1 MRFLHSLLLL
11 AAAGAAQAA
20 SSWGFDDASVVVG
33 SKKSADRSVIKYVL
47 FYFILLRTSQQLQ
60 ALHTILRSGL
70 KQQQQQQHALLT
82 AFFHPQP
89 CRFSETSPASEPVS
103 FGSSEPLKVLLTA
116 KENGKAK
123 RPHQAFLV
131 LREPASGLE
140 APFPFTVKDNGKAVV
155 EIVRFTCSP
164 GRRKNPPK
172 TAYLSACTVYSNKR
186 PSYVHTHIQKQADL
200 PIQLAISPEP
210 LQASVVLASFGASSA
225 GFQKTVFDIEVVRAA
240 EDVKPLVYEK
250 PLRYGKLEEIHH
262 VFRTGDKTPPKIVSV
277 VFALAV
283 VVTVPGIVVGV
294 CPPPLFSLPSF
305 GLLFPPS
312 CPGVFNLAIYALN
325 PFKDLAVL
333 SIDEL
338 GDYMGTHA

>member
-1 MRFLHSLLLL
+1 M
-11 AAAGAAQAA
+11 
-20 SSWGFDDASVVVG
+20 
-33 SKKSADRSVIKYVL
+33 
-47 FYFILLRTSQQLQ
+47 
-60 ALHTILRSGL
+60 
-70 KQQQQQQHALLT
+70 
-82 AFFHPQP
+82 
-89 CRFSETSPASEPVS
+89 
-103 FGSSEPLKVLLTA
+103 
-116 KENGKAK
+116 
-123 RPHQAFLV
+123 
-131 LREPASGLE
+131 
-140 APFPFTVKDNGKAVV
+140 
-155 EIVRFTCSP
+155 
-164 GRRKNPPK
+164 
-172 TAYLSACTVYSNKR
+172 YSNKR

-294 CPPPLFSLPSF
+294 CYPLPPSPPPLLWSSFS
-305 GLLFPPS
+305 PS
-312 CPGVFNLAIYALN
+312 CPGVFNLAIYARD

-338 GDYMGTHA
+338 GGYMGTHA

>member
-1 MRFLHSLLLL
+1 M
-11 AAAGAAQAA
+11 
-20 SSWGFDDASVVVG
+20 
-33 SKKSADRSVIKYVL
+33 
-47 FYFILLRTSQQLQ
+47 
-60 ALHTILRSGL
+60 
-70 KQQQQQQHALLT
+70 
-82 AFFHPQP
+82 
-89 CRFSETSPASEPVS
+89 
-103 FGSSEPLKVLLTA
+103 
-116 KENGKAK
+116 
-123 RPHQAFLV
+123 
-131 LREPASGLE
+131 
-140 APFPFTVKDNGKAVV
+140 
-155 EIVRFTCSP
+155 
-164 GRRKNPPK
+164 
-172 TAYLSACTVYSNKR
+172 
-186 PSYVHTHIQKQADL
+186 
-200 PIQLAISPEP
+200 
-210 LQASVVLASFGASSA
+210 VLASFGASSA

>member
-33 SKKSADRSVIKYVL
+33 SKKSADRSVIK
-47 FYFILLRTSQQLQ
+47 
-60 ALHTILRSGL
+60 
-70 KQQQQQQHALLT
+70 
-82 AFFHPQP
+82 
-89 CRFSETSPASEPVS
+89 FSETSPASEPVS

-155 EIVRFTCSP
+155 EI
-164 GRRKNPPK
+164 
-172 TAYLSACTVYSNKR
+172 
-186 PSYVHTHIQKQADL
+186 KQADL

-225 GFQKTVFDIEVVRAA
+225 GFQGTVFDIEVARAA
-240 EDVKPLVYEK
+240 DDVKPLVYEK

-283 VVTVPGIVVGV
+283 VVTVPGIVVGWFALDANLAHLSTALGKAPISHIV
-294 CPPPLFSLPSF
+294 FF
-305 GLLFPPS
+305 GS
-312 CPGVFNLAIYALN
+312 VVAMEGVFFLYYVGWNLFQVLPLMGAVGLVSFLSGTRALGEVQSRR
-325 PFKDLAVL
+325 LAG
-333 SIDEL
+333 ER
-338 GDYMGTHA
+338 